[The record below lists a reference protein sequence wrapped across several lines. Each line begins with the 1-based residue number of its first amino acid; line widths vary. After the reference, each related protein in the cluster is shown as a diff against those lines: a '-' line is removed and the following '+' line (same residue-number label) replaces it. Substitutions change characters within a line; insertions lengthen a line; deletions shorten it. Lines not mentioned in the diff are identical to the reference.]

1 MYKEIIMKL
10 KAINIAI
17 VALGLSLPFATIAAT
32 TESPTTAVV
41 SEKTDLSQPD
51 KSDSAILA
59 WANSTGVAIYTYN
72 FKNYRDEIQK
82 LSGFFTD
89 SAWTQFQTALKTSNN
104 LDTVIAKKLIVSA
117 AVTGAPVIVKKG
129 LLNELYSWTV
139 QMPMTV
145 TYTSASDR
153 TQQNII
159 VTMQITRTSSVNAP
173 TGVAISQFVVTPATG
188 ESNSK

>member
-1 MYKEIIMKL
+1 MKL
-10 KAINIAI
+10 KAINIVI

-51 KSDSAILA
+51 MSDSAILA
-59 WANSTGVAIYTYN
+59 WANSTGVAIYTYD

-104 LDTVIAKKLIVSA
+104 LDAVIAKMLVVSA
-117 AVTGAPVIVKKG
+117 AVTGAPLIVKKG

-145 TYTSASDR
+145 TYRSASDS

-159 VTMQITRTSSVNAP
+159 VTMQITRTSSVNSP
-173 TGVAISQFVVTPATG
+173 TGVAISQFVVTPAKG
-188 ESNSK
+188 EGNAK